1 VARRTLSQGDF
12 IEAGTAYLRDHTLSE
27 LTMRVL
33 GDLLG
38 VDATAC
44 YRHFTGKAELL
55 TAMLDTMLGRVLDAV
70 PDTLTDPRRRLEA
83 QCVALRRV
91 MHENPQLAAAMAA
104 SEGQMPNALEM
115 SRRTIAALRGAGL
128 DGDELV
134 TAYQMLESYVMGATQ
149 FDLIAAPQNME
160 IRAARY
166 AAFGDPAFA
175 RVSRTVRAVDAL
187 TEEAFLVGLRTLLDD
202 CLGPQH

>member
-1 VARRTLSQGDF
+1 VTRKTLSQSDF
-12 IEAGTAYLRDHTLSE
+12 IETGTAYLRDHTLSE

-44 YRHFTGKAELL
+44 YRHFTGKTELL
-55 TAMLDTMLGRVLDAV
+55 TAMLDNMLGQVLEAV
-70 PDTLTDPRRRLEA
+70 PEVITDPRERLEA
-83 QCVALRRV
+83 QCMAMRRV

-115 SRRTIAALRGAGL
+115 SRRSIAALRSAGL

-134 TAYQMLESYVMGATQ
+134 RAYQMIESYVMGATQ
-149 FDLIAAPQNME
+149 FDLIAAPHNME

-166 AAFGDPAFA
+166 GAFDDPAFTGVA
-175 RVSRTVRAVDAL
+175 RSVRSVDGL
-187 TEEAFLVGLRTLLDD
+187 TEEAFVSGLRTLLDD
-202 CLGPQH
+202 VLGVRR

>member
-1 VARRTLSQGDF
+1 MSRKTLSQSDF

-38 VDATAC
+38 VDPTAC
-44 YRHFTGKAELL
+44 YRHFKGRAELL
-55 TAMLDTMLGRVLDAV
+55 TAMLDTLLGQVLEAV
-70 PDTLTDPRRRLEA
+70 PPSITEPRERLAA
-83 QCVALRRV
+83 QGVALRRA
-91 MHENPQLAAAMAA
+91 MHDNPQLAAAMAA

-115 SRRTIAALRGAGL
+115 SRRSIAALRGAGL

-134 TAYQMLESYVMGATQ
+134 RAYQMIESYVMGATQ
-149 FDLIAAPQNME
+149 FDLIAAPHNME

-166 AAFGDPAFA
+166 GALEDPAFTRAA
-175 RVSRTVRAVDAL
+175 RSVRSVDAA
-187 TEEAFLVGLRTLLDD
+187 TEDAFLSGLRILLDD
-202 CLGPQH
+202 VLGRGR

>member
-1 VARRTLSQGDF
+1 VTRKTLSQSDF
-12 IEAGTAYLRDHTLSE
+12 IETGTAYLRDHTLSE

-44 YRHFTGKAELL
+44 YRHFTGKTELL
-55 TAMLDTMLGRVLDAV
+55 TAMLDNMLGQVLEAV
-70 PDTLTDPRRRLEA
+70 PEVITDPRERLEA
-83 QCVALRRV
+83 QCMAMRRV

-115 SRRTIAALRGAGL
+115 SRRSIAALRSAGL

-134 TAYQMLESYVMGATQ
+134 RAYQMIESYVMGATQ
-149 FDLIAAPQNME
+149 FDLIAAPHNME

-166 AAFGDPAFA
+166 GAFDDPAFTGAA
-175 RVSRTVRAVDAL
+175 RSVRSVDGL
-187 TEEAFLVGLRTLLDD
+187 TEEAFVSGLRTLLDD
-202 CLGPQH
+202 VLGVRR

>member
-1 VARRTLSQGDF
+1 MARKTLSQSDF
-12 IEAGTAYLRDHTLSE
+12 IEAGTEYLRDHTLSE

-55 TAMLDTMLGRVLDAV
+55 TAMLDAMLGRVLETV
-70 PDTLTDPRRRLEA
+70 PDVLSDPRERLEA
-83 QCVALRRV
+83 QCVAMRRV

-115 SRRTIAALRGAGL
+115 SRRTISALRSAGL
-128 DGDELV
+128 DGDDLV
-134 TAYQMLESYVMGATQ
+134 RSYQMVESYVMGATQ
-149 FDLIAAPQNME
+149 FDLMAAPHNME

-166 AAFGDPAFA
+166 GVFDDPAFTRAA
-175 RVSRTVRAVDAL
+175 RSVRSVDAL
-187 TEEAFLVGLRTLLDD
+187 TEEAFLAGLRTLLDD
-202 CLGPQH
+202 CLDMKR